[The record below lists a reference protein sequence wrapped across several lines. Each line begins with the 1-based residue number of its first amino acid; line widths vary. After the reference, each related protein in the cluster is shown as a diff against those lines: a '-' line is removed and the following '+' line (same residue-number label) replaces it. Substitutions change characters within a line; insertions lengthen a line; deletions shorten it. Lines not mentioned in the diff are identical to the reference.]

1 MVRKTFSRTKK
12 HSQRGTST
20 EVVISLDVIDDYKE
34 ELVRRR
40 NEGLLQ
46 RGTFRNRSTALNVL
60 LENLFEIKGL
70 NPENPKIEAIKITSN
85 DIYRAFMNYVK
96 KRRPSKHTLEVYLE
110 SARICLEEIL
120 FDYYELHLSQTL
132 GLEVFKPAFYLNK
145 LSISAI
151 QEKGKQLDEYL
162 KNEQRKVVTDERVK
176 DAIKWID
183 ILIHE
188 KGESR
193 TIENI
198 RVAMITLL
206 FTGAR
211 ASELNDLQFEVF
223 LKEEGRVLKQID
235 LDRGIIYFHRGK
247 IKDSPI
253 KSFTPVFIHPVL
265 IEELKIFKK
274 KFIVNHAEPLFGY
287 YGLDKVFYR
296 YFRPDLAFSETK
308 LLRIYKNNPWL
319 QKYLP
324 KEPIITT
331 SLFRKYVDSYLQERI
346 FEIGNMTLSQE
357 LFGQGLVGL
366 DNMRR
371 FKNYLLGRVEGVDF
385 YHYIS
390 ITQDKRFSTRYR
402 RFTKMLFDNLID
414 RLMPEFTLI
423 LSPKVREKLFGE
435 KEVQLNLKPT
445 QIPEKAVS

>member
-12 HSQRGTST
+12 QSQGGTST
-20 EVVISLDVIDDYKE
+20 EVVIPLEIIDDYKE

-40 NEGLLQ
+40 NEGLLR

-60 LENLFEIKGL
+60 LENLLEIKGL
-70 NPENPKIEAIKITSN
+70 NPENPNVETIRVTSN
-85 DIYRAFMNYVK
+85 DIYRAVMNYIK
-96 KRRPSKHTLEVYLE
+96 KKRPSKHTIEVYLE

-120 FDYYELHLSQTL
+120 FDYLGLQLSQTL

-162 KNEQRKVVTDERVK
+162 KNEQRKVVTDERIK

-183 ILIHE
+183 ILRNE

-193 TIENI
+193 TIENLRLATI
-198 RVAMITLL
+198 LLL

-211 ASELNDLQFEVF
+211 ASELNDLQFEVV
-223 LKEEGRVLKQID
+223 LEDGRILKQIN
-235 LDRGIIYFHRGK
+235 LNSGIIYFHRGK

-253 KSFTPVFIHPVL
+253 RSFTPIFIHPVPVA
-265 IEELKIFKK
+265 ELRVFRR
-274 KFIVNHAEPLFGY
+274 KFIVDPTEPIFGY
-287 YGLDKVFYR
+287 FGLDKVFYR
-296 YFRPDLAFSETK
+296 YFRPDLAFGETK
-308 LLRIYKNNPWL
+308 LQRIYEANPWL
-319 QKYLP
+319 QKYP
-324 KEPIITT
+324 PNEPIITT

-346 FEIGNMTLSQE
+346 FELGDDNLSRE
-357 LFGQGLVGL
+357 LFGTGLVGL

-371 FKNYLLGRVEGVDF
+371 YKNYILGRVEGVDF

-390 ITQDKRFSTRYR
+390 VTQDKRFSTRYR
-402 RFTKMLFDNLID
+402 RFTKMLFDGLID

-423 LSPKVREKLFGE
+423 LSPEVQKKLFGE
-435 KEVQLNLKPT
+435 KEAQLNLKPA
-445 QIPEKAVS
+445 QILDEVVS